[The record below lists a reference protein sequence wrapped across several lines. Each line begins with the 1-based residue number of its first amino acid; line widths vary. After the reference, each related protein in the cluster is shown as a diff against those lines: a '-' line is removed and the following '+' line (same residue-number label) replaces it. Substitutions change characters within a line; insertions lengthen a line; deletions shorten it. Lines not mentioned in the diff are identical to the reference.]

1 MHQQNTQEELQN
13 TDNRQQTYGKNNKN
27 DKNKYDKN
35 KNDKEIDIINNKNDK
50 KQIWLKSKANIFS
63 VTNIMLCFLQ
73 TN

>member
-13 TDNRQQTYGKNNKN
+13 IDNRQQTYGKNNKN
-27 DKNKYDKN
+27 DKN